1 MESIYAALLLH
12 KVGSKITDTKVE
24 KVLNAAGAKVDKDQ
38 ISKLI
43 AGLKDTDITEIIKTA
58 NAAPIIAA
66 PTGGSV
72 EKKKEKKKEK
82 EEVEEEPTGIY
93 LKTLGI
99 SSIGSLF

>member
-1 MESIYAALLLH
+1 
-12 KVGSKITDTKVE
+12 
-24 KVLNAAGAKVDKDQ
+24 
-38 ISKLI
+38 
-43 AGLKDTDITEIIKTA
+43 
-58 NAAPIIAA
+58 AA